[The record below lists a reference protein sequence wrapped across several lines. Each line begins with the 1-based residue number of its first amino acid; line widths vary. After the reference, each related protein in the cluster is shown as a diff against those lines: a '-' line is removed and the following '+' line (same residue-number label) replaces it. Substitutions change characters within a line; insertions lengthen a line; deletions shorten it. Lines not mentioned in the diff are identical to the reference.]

1 MPYTVDDMFDMVA
14 RLGASDV
21 IFVPG
26 ARPVVWV
33 AGIMQTSDLPLLD
46 ARDIEAVFLPLL
58 NEDQSTH
65 LRKMGDLDFSLGRHG
80 VGRFRINLHQ
90 QRGSLSAAMRFIPT
104 EVPSFDRLKLPQRLL
119 QFADLPRGLVL
130 VTGGAGTG
138 KSTTLAALIDYMNR
152 GYAYHI
158 ITLEDPIEFTFRHS
172 KSIIEQREIGV
183 DCATFASAL
192 RHVVRQRPDV
202 ILVGEMRDLETIGAA
217 LTAAETGHLVMASLH
232 TVSAVETVNRI
243 VDVFPAAQQGQIRV
257 QLADTL
263 QGVAC
268 QTLFHDEKDGGMVPA
283 VEILFP
289 TPAIRRAIRD
299 GETHLLAGMVET
311 GKAIGMQTMDS
322 AIAALVAGGRITS
335 ASALAKAHNPERLAK
350 AIA

>member
-1 MPYTVDDMFDMVA
+1 
-14 RLGASDV
+14 
-21 IFVPG
+21 
-26 ARPVVWV
+26 
-33 AGIMQTSDLPLLD
+33 
-46 ARDIEAVFLPLL
+46 
-58 NEDQSTH
+58 
-65 LRKMGDLDFSLGRHG
+65 
-80 VGRFRINLHQ
+80 
-90 QRGSLSAAMRFIPT
+90 
-104 EVPSFDRLKLPQRLL
+104 
-119 QFADLPRGLVL
+119 
-130 VTGGAGTG
+130 
-138 KSTTLAALIDYMNR
+138 
-152 GYAYHI
+152 
-158 ITLEDPIEFTFRHS
+158 
-172 KSIIEQREIGV
+172 
-183 DCATFASAL
+183 
-192 RHVVRQRPDV
+192 
-202 ILVGEMRDLETIGAA
+202 
-217 LTAAETGHLVMASLH
+217 MASLH

-322 AIAALVAGGRITS
+322 AIAVLVAEGRITS